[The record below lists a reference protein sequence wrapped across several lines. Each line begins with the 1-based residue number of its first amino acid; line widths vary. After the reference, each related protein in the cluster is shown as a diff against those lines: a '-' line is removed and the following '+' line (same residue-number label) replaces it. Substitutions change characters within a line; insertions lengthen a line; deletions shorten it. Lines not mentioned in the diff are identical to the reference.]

1 MPEISSR
8 AVATPESPIRKLAPF
23 ADAAKARGLTVY
35 HLNIGQPDVEA
46 PVEFWQAI
54 KDINDPIVAYTNSAG
69 NQSLREAAVQHYRA
83 KGINIELNQLFITT
97 AGSEAIIFAMLACL
111 NEGDEVIIPEPMYAN
126 YIGFAA
132 IAGVKVVPI
141 TTRIEDNY
149 ALPSADEFARQITS
163 RTKAILICNPNNPTG
178 TVYGQAQLD
187 GLQDLAIKHDLFIF
201 ADEVYHEFNY
211 TGQPVPSVLNL
222 PGLDRHVVA
231 IDSVSKKFSLCGA
244 RVGFFICRNPEVY
257 GSAIKFAQARLS
269 PPAIEQVGVEAALRS
284 TPRSYFEGMKDEYM
298 KRRDLLVSTLR
309 GLNGVVVPEV
319 DGAFYAMVRLPIDD
333 CDRFCKW
340 LLEEF
345 SHDGK
350 TLMLAPGTGFYE
362 TDGLGKD
369 EVRVAYVYRCEE
381 LATALELLVRA
392 LAVYPG
398 RTCEQALAAR

>member
-23 ADAAKARGLTVY
+23 ADAAKVRGLTVY

-83 KGINIELNQLFITT
+83 KGINIELSQLFITT

-111 NEGDEVIIPEPMYAN
+111 NEGDEIIIPEPMYAN

-201 ADEVYHEFNY
+201 ADEVYHEFN
-211 TGQPVPSVLNL
+211 
-222 PGLDRHVVA
+222 
-231 IDSVSKKFSLCGA
+231 
-244 RVGFFICRNPEVY
+244 
-257 GSAIKFAQARLS
+257 
-269 PPAIEQVGVEAALRS
+269 
-284 TPRSYFEGMKDEYM
+284 
-298 KRRDLLVSTLR
+298 
-309 GLNGVVVPEV
+309 
-319 DGAFYAMVRLPIDD
+319 
-333 CDRFCKW
+333 
-340 LLEEF
+340 
-345 SHDGK
+345 
-350 TLMLAPGTGFYE
+350 
-362 TDGLGKD
+362 
-369 EVRVAYVYRCEE
+369 
-381 LATALELLVRA
+381 
-392 LAVYPG
+392 
-398 RTCEQALAAR
+398 